1 MKKKTQKQLQ
11 WKCIWKDSIFCAAV
25 LFLFLLLT
33 GIFYYAAGEQLYW
46 RTSRAVYE
54 YVPSGLA
61 APEPADGAE
70 IRQEFLCRIDRLQR
84 ITVPVTAFAR
94 ENHGILTLE
103 VWDET
108 DGRRLAA
115 DSWEMQTL
123 AEEQQLE
130 CSFDDAGTW
139 GHVISIRLVSDGTMG
154 TCMAPWLAALPE
166 SGTAAQI
173 EEGNSQ
179 LFYQGMPIEGKISF
193 GAYGKDKVWTGFHF
207 FEIAAVLLIL
217 LAAGCIRL
225 IVKKN
230 TGKKSWLLDL
240 AALLRSYRFLLKQ
253 LVARDFKIKYK
264 RSVLGVMWSFFN
276 PLLTMGVQYIV
287 FSKLFQRGVV
297 NYPVYLLSGVVLF
310 NFFSE
315 SSNVAMYAIT
325 GNANLI
331 KKVYVPKYIYPLSKV
346 LSTLVNLV
354 IAMIPMILMTVGTG
368 IHITKAWLLI
378 PFVLLCLLLFCLGV
392 SLMLSAFLVFFRDI
406 QFIWS
411 VFLTA
416 MNYIT
421 PIFYPESILPEPMLH
436 LVKLNPMYNYID
448 FFRTIVIDGISPE
461 PRSYALCFAISV
473 IFLTIGVLIFRKMQ
487 DRFVFAI

>member
-1 MKKKTQKQLQ
+1 
-11 WKCIWKDSIFCAAV
+11 
-25 LFLFLLLT
+25 
-33 GIFYYAAGEQLYW
+33 
-46 RTSRAVYE
+46 
-54 YVPSGLA
+54 
-61 APEPADGAE
+61 
-70 IRQEFLCRIDRLQR
+70 
-84 ITVPVTAFAR
+84 
-94 ENHGILTLE
+94 
-103 VWDET
+103 
-108 DGRRLAA
+108 
-115 DSWEMQTL
+115 
-123 AEEQQLE
+123 
-130 CSFDDAGTW
+130 
-139 GHVISIRLVSDGTMG
+139 
-154 TCMAPWLAALPE
+154 
-166 SGTAAQI
+166 
-173 EEGNSQ
+173 
-179 LFYQGMPIEGKISF
+179 
-193 GAYGKDKVWTGFHF
+193 
-207 FEIAAVLLIL
+207 
-217 LAAGCIRL
+217 
-225 IVKKN
+225 
-230 TGKKSWLLDL
+230 
-240 AALLRSYRFLLKQ
+240 
-253 LVARDFKIKYK
+253 
-264 RSVLGVMWSFFN
+264 
-276 PLLTMGVQYIV
+276 
-287 FSKLFQRGVV
+287 
-297 NYPVYLLSGVVLF
+297 
-310 NFFSE
+310 
-315 SSNVAMYAIT
+315 MYAIT

>member
-1 MKKKTQKQLQ
+1 MLKGVKIEKYNFTQG
-11 WKCIWKDSIFCAAV
+11 CIAV
-25 LFLFLLLT
+25 LILYFLSA
-33 GIFYYAAGEQLYW
+33 GVFYYAAGEQLYIRESKNEIISVQGDSMTPEIIRGCSVRQDFVCRMDGITRFEVW
-46 RTSRAVYE
+46 GSAS
-54 YVPSGLA
+54 SG
-61 APEPADGAE
+61 EDMGVIE
-70 IRQEFLCRIDRLQR
+70 
-84 ITVPVTAFAR
+84 
-94 ENHGILTLE
+94 LTLFDQTADKQLYHSI
-103 VWDET
+103 VP
-108 DGRRLAA
+108 AA
-115 DSWEMQTL
+115 DFVAGQAFSGALEQEAFGVRGHAVSLVL
-123 AEEQQLE
+123 A
-130 CSFDDAGTW
+130 SP
-139 GHVISIRLVSDGTMG
+139 DG
-154 TCMAPWLAALPE
+154 E
-166 SGTAAQI
+166 SGSTAAFGYTQSGQM
-173 EEGNSQ
+173 EEGQ
-179 LFYQGMPIEGKISF
+179 LYIKEEAVLGTLCFSV
-193 GAYGKDKVWTGFHF
+193 YGTDNVWTGPHYWK
-207 FEIAAVLLIL
+207 IVIPTGLL
-217 LAAGCIRL
+217 LALYCMVL
-225 IVKKN
+225 IWKKKH
-230 TGKKSWLLDL
+230 GKKSLIIT
-240 AALLRSYRFLLKQ
+240 ACTLLKRYSFLIRQ
-253 LVARDFKIKYK
+253 LVSRDFKIKYK

-378 PFVLLCLLLFCLGV
+378 PFVLICLLLFCLGV

>member
-139 GHVISIRLVSDGTMG
+139 GHVIS
-154 TCMAPWLAALPE
+154 
-166 SGTAAQI
+166 
-173 EEGNSQ
+173 
-179 LFYQGMPIEGKISF
+179 KI
-193 GAYGKDKVWTGFHF
+193 GRAHV
-207 FEIAAVLLIL
+207 
-217 LAAGCIRL
+217 
-225 IVKKN
+225 
-230 TGKKSWLLDL
+230 
-240 AALLRSYRFLLKQ
+240 
-253 LVARDFKIKYK
+253 
-264 RSVLGVMWSFFN
+264 
-276 PLLTMGVQYIV
+276 
-287 FSKLFQRGVV
+287 
-297 NYPVYLLSGVVLF
+297 
-310 NFFSE
+310 
-315 SSNVAMYAIT
+315 
-325 GNANLI
+325 
-331 KKVYVPKYIYPLSKV
+331 
-346 LSTLVNLV
+346 
-354 IAMIPMILMTVGTG
+354 
-368 IHITKAWLLI
+368 
-378 PFVLLCLLLFCLGV
+378 
-392 SLMLSAFLVFFRDI
+392 
-406 QFIWS
+406 
-411 VFLTA
+411 
-416 MNYIT
+416 
-421 PIFYPESILPEPMLH
+421 
-436 LVKLNPMYNYID
+436 
-448 FFRTIVIDGISPE
+448 
-461 PRSYALCFAISV
+461 
-473 IFLTIGVLIFRKMQ
+473 
-487 DRFVFAI
+487 